1 MRVDTISSTGNLWSI
16 VASYFDCYR
25 LDVPVFFGIDQCV
38 KQEWKNGKASVTGY
52 SVFFFFFPL
61 MLCHLIVEESYR
73 EHLEVQLL
81 TFI

>member
-1 MRVDTISSTGNLWSI
+1 MYQFFLALISVSNRSGKMVRLLSQDTQFS
-16 VASYFDCYR
+16 
-25 LDVPVFFGIDQCV
+25 
-38 KQEWKNGKASVTGY
+38 
-52 SVFFFFFPL
+52 FFFFPL